1 MLLVG
6 FGTYQMFINPELIS
20 GSSASAYLTLMG
32 LPALIVGL
40 IKWRFEK
47 DEMLLLLFYFPQPE
61 LAFGFGKSLK
71 ALAL

>member
-47 DEMLLLLFYFPQPE
+47 DEMD
-61 LAFGFGKSLK
+61 K
-71 ALAL
+71 